1 MASPATEFQRS
12 SSPPLPADHVLNSGA
27 VIFPG
32 AFDQH
37 GCPLVVFPA
46 GAQQRLPDLGE
57 EDVANFIHYFL
68 RAHNKHQEKG
78 SLVSLVADLRQA
90 TVPTARFV
98 ADLLLLLELNK
109 RTVHTLYVVQPKKRD
124 VLKLLTKALVPSGSK
139 QYIAAPFKR
148 VVLKELFELSN
159 HIDRSQLTA
168 SLGGYLV
175 YCHRSWVTF
184 VKEIDAFVQEFLLV
198 VQKLPSCISTL
209 QAISQQPVP
218 SDFEDLTDFCLVNEA
233 RFHELRREL
242 GLDVLLRHCEGVVAK
257 LRYPEN
263 APCYQAMAGTSIF
276 VQTSLD
282 MLQNYSRITSAV
294 EKVELLWK
302 RAFSKARLQLHVLQ
316 LQREAQQITEQM
328 ASLRTEKLQPHAVEI
343 AKDAARA
350 EQLMLEFETS
360 TYASAMVLAHRAE
373 DVIHKTTMVIPLG
386 EALHGEGWV
395 DELEGLKESFCSAVE
410 LLYQTLRAVAN
421 FHRGLS
427 RAKAWYSLVLCQNF
441 LQDLLCGGTCDT
453 APKLQSPLDAR
464 PGLPV
469 WKQAVGNFLKR
480 NPSPETEELVQLAH
494 LANVIPEAKLQQS
507 GKQLSHRCMILRK
520 LLTCPGAVSLHDLKL
535 ALQWQYDFL
544 SSNCQNIP
552 DTPLS
557 DRNESDGI
565 HFQRGAGVASVPRE
579 QSFAS
584 NLRHM
589 KPSGGRLETAGPVPA
604 TGKPPSLSS
613 FDSGFDCAGSS
624 HLDVGNG
631 NCNGRESLRP
641 KSLRPRVHE
650 LFTSVSDSEEHQGFE
665 SGSVESPFA
674 PSIQIIPK
682 ITVDS
687 LNFEIKVKRTSTLPK
702 NPWLGLPVEDLENSY
717 TVTITPNTSHHRDSG
732 SPSLS
737 KSDCGDASGRC
748 RDRPAQTDVWAV
760 DPKAKALHPQES
772 FEDPELSL
780 IHNVLSS
787 TISEPRDVANCTEP
801 SLMWDTYDFHDLGR
815 DPAERLN
822 DLSEVSLSGW
832 ELREQEGLRE
842 VEKIL
847 DRTAGIL
854 LEEENVLAQEEM
866 LDCLLKTE
874 HSSKPWMSWGNEQ
887 SSVMSPKE
895 LMESGVIGF
904 KEGEESPLDC
914 ASRNVDCETQ
924 RFVLPQTTED
934 PVIPG
939 SNFERHQSSRGVL
952 SQELR
957 GLHAL
962 EERIMEENLKIHE
975 FRRQEE
981 EILFEKP
988 PRSSSKDREKF
999 LRDLEK
1005 EKREVEKME
1014 RTLHKGPDKEGKLKK
1029 REGRS
1034 RKVVTCSV
1042 MGRAPKLNLEDSA
1055 LCDRLF
1061 SSARKNVTLDLTSG
1075 PPAYDDSGQI
1085 VADSPKS
1092 EQLGDGEGLET
1103 EGTAWNFADKVA
1115 ASEVTVVSLA
1125 PELSP
1130 DPGEFDPGGDVDA
1143 PPVPKPR
1150 TMLGADLVLGTEQ
1163 KLDGGTSLFPLENP
1177 EEFRASS
1184 DLPEISVPPKPKER
1198 TKRQS
1203 LITNPEVIEH
1213 SNNNNNNPVLEGQLP
1228 GSDHSEV
1235 SPRVS
1240 CDPADIP
1247 APGPP
1252 FQFTDSGAC
1261 RSFSEALPVEHFEV
1275 NAASRALADSVNGE
1289 TCDLDVTEPSTRYIC
1304 SSPAS
1309 QQITSTRAMSS
1320 FKTPIVLDTGS
1331 GLMKAGFSDQG
1342 LPTAIFP
1349 TVIGLPKYEE
1359 VMNGSAD
1366 REMYIGHDAQHM
1378 RGVLT
1383 LKHPMKNGIVQNWDE
1398 MERIWHHAF
1407 QQLNAE
1413 PDEHPVMLTEAAMNP
1428 RENRQRMVELMFEAF
1443 CVPLTYVAMQAV
1455 LALYAAGRTTGVV
1468 FDSGDGVSH
1477 SVPVFDG
1484 YCLPHAV
1491 QRFNLAGMDVTL
1503 HLTKLLQ
1510 ERGVSMR
1517 TSAELEIVRDIKEKH
1532 CYVSL
1537 DHEAELA
1544 RGRAVYYTMPDGQ
1557 VINLVTERFRA
1568 PEILFKPEL
1577 IGREHYG
1584 IHESIFK
1591 SILQSDIDLRR
1602 SLVGNV
1608 VLSGGN
1614 TLLAGLPERLQTELK
1629 KMAPGDLGNCVRV
1642 TSPIDRD
1649 FSVWSGG
1656 AVLANLPSFSSAWI
1670 SQEEYDE
1677 FGPEI
1682 VFRKCF

>member
-887 SSVMSPKE
+887 SSV
-895 LMESGVIGF
+895 
-904 KEGEESPLDC
+904 
-914 ASRNVDCETQ
+914 
-924 RFVLPQTTED
+924 
-934 PVIPG
+934 
-939 SNFERHQSSRGVL
+939 
-952 SQELR
+952 
-957 GLHAL
+957 
-962 EERIMEENLKIHE
+962 
-975 FRRQEE
+975 
-981 EILFEKP
+981 
-988 PRSSSKDREKF
+988 
-999 LRDLEK
+999 
-1005 EKREVEKME
+1005 
-1014 RTLHKGPDKEGKLKK
+1014 
-1029 REGRS
+1029 
-1034 RKVVTCSV
+1034 
-1042 MGRAPKLNLEDSA
+1042 
-1055 LCDRLF
+1055 
-1061 SSARKNVTLDLTSG
+1061 
-1075 PPAYDDSGQI
+1075 
-1085 VADSPKS
+1085 
-1092 EQLGDGEGLET
+1092 
-1103 EGTAWNFADKVA
+1103 
-1115 ASEVTVVSLA
+1115 
-1125 PELSP
+1125 
-1130 DPGEFDPGGDVDA
+1130 
-1143 PPVPKPR
+1143 
-1150 TMLGADLVLGTEQ
+1150 
-1163 KLDGGTSLFPLENP
+1163 
-1177 EEFRASS
+1177 
-1184 DLPEISVPPKPKER
+1184 
-1198 TKRQS
+1198 
-1203 LITNPEVIEH
+1203 
-1213 SNNNNNNPVLEGQLP
+1213 
-1228 GSDHSEV
+1228 
-1235 SPRVS
+1235 
-1240 CDPADIP
+1240 
-1247 APGPP
+1247 
-1252 FQFTDSGAC
+1252 
-1261 RSFSEALPVEHFEV
+1261 
-1275 NAASRALADSVNGE
+1275 
-1289 TCDLDVTEPSTRYIC
+1289 
-1304 SSPAS
+1304 
-1309 QQITSTRAMSS
+1309 
-1320 FKTPIVLDTGS
+1320 
-1331 GLMKAGFSDQG
+1331 
-1342 LPTAIFP
+1342 
-1349 TVIGLPKYEE
+1349 E